1 MPLVWLL
8 GDLVRWRKTAP
19 SVTFALATR
28 TPVRLKAHGFYH
40 TLGSWEWFS
49 GLTHLNRLVELVYL
63 PGAPHLLVKPWD
75 RLASQQGTVDWFSFW
90 LKGEE
95 SSESAKS

>member
-1 MPLVWLL
+1 LH
-8 GDLVRWRKTAP
+8 RR
-19 SVTFALATR
+19 
-28 TPVRLKAHGFYH
+28 AHGFYH
-40 TLGSWEWFS
+40 TLGNWEWFS
-49 GLTHLNRLVELVYL
+49 GLTHLNRPVELVYL

-95 SSESAKS
+95 SSEPAKSEQNRRWKAVRELQQTNK